1 MTETS
6 PETVLH
12 AEQLGKSF
20 GRNAAVADVTFTLG
34 RGEFLT
40 MLGPSGSGKTTTLR
54 MIAGFEQADSGTIR
68 LRNQDITHVPVH
80 QRGIGMV
87 FQNYALFPHLSA
99 LQNVAFP
106 LEMRGVRR
114 RDALRKAGEA
124 LEMVELRQHGNKL
137 PKKLSGGQQQRVA
150 LARAIVF
157 EPDILLMDEPLGAL
171 DKRLREAMQLEIMR
185 ISKRVGASVIYV
197 THDQEEA
204 LVMSDRIAIYEQG
217 RIAQIGTAEDLY
229 ERPASLFV
237 ADFIGESNILAGAL
251 SGDGDVVQGNC
262 WTATVPCSSGAVDR
276 GRSVAL
282 VVRPEM
288 MQITASEEGAGHRPN
303 EVRGRV
309 TEAIYLGPVRKY
321 IVELADGLMT
331 EARVPRGAADKVFHS
346 GDAVTLSW
354 QPETAVLVQDSTGH
368 DPTEDPA

>member
-1 MTETS
+1 MTETAS
-6 PETVLH
+6 EPVLH
-12 AEQLGKSF
+12 ADQLGKSF
-20 GRNAAVADVTFTLG
+20 GQNIAVADVTFSLA

-114 RDALRKAGEA
+114 RDAIRRAAEA

-237 ADFIGESNILAGAL
+237 ADFIGDSNILAGTL
-251 SGDGDVVQGNC
+251 SASGEVVQGGC
-262 WTATVPCSSGAVDR
+262 WTATVPVSSLATGR
-276 GRSVAL
+276 GQAVAL
-282 VVRPEM
+282 IVRPEM
-288 MQITASEEGAGHRPN
+288 MQIRASGEDVGHQSN

-309 TEAIYLGPVRKY
+309 SEAIYLGPVRKY
-321 IVELADGLMT
+321 IVQLADGQMT
-331 EARVPRGAADKVFHS
+331 EARVSRGAADKVFHS
-346 GDAVTLSW
+346 GDQVTLSW
-354 QPETAVLVQDSTGH
+354 HPETAVLVQDSKGY
-368 DPTEDPA
+368 DPTEEVA

>member
-6 PETVLH
+6 FETVLE
-12 AEQLGKSF
+12 ARQLGKSF
-20 GRNAAVADVTFTLG
+20 GRNTAVADVTFTLG

-54 MIAGFEQADSGTIR
+54 IIAGFEQADTGTIR
-68 LRNQDITHVPVH
+68 LRKQDITHVPVH
-80 QRGIGMV
+80 RRGIGMV

-114 RDALRKAGEA
+114 RDALRQAGEA
-124 LEMVELRQHGNKL
+124 LEMVELRQHAGKP

-171 DKRLREAMQLEIMR
+171 DKRLRETMQLEIMR
-185 ISKRVGASVIYV
+185 ITKRVGASVIYV

-217 RIAQIGTAEDLY
+217 RIAQIGTAEELY
-229 ERPASLFV
+229 EHPASLFV
-237 ADFIGESNILAGAL
+237 ADFIGESNILVGRLDGELVKGDFWTAKVPSASNVQNPAGA
-251 SGDGDVVQGNC
+251 
-262 WTATVPCSSGAVDR
+262 
-276 GRSVAL
+276 VAL
-282 VVRPEM
+282 VVRPELM
-288 MQITASEEGAGHRPN
+288 KITAGSDRSSTSHN
-303 EVRGRV
+303 EMRGRV
-309 TEAIYLGPVRKY
+309 SEAIYLGSLRKY
-321 IVELADGLMT
+321 IIQLADGET
-331 EARVPRGAADKVFHS
+331 AEARVPRGAADSVFRS
-346 GDAVTLSW
+346 GDEVTLSW
-354 QPETAVLVQDSTGH
+354 HPDTAVLVQDSKGY
-368 DPTEDPA
+368 DPAEETA